1 MAGSAGTIGKQI
13 GCGLTAAAL
22 VGSYA
27 VAATSVA
34 GFGAFG
40 AVLCCAVCFWVSV
53 GRKDRV
59 FAPDAFMLIPVLYV
73 LGNGTPA
80 MVALSTLLGAALYLL
95 VGRMLE
101 GKNVADCVTAGA
113 GLGLALVATILLTNT
128 YFGIGASGSYAL
140 EMLKSYRSL
149 GFHPNFRGL
158 LFGTITL
165 FLMITYPFKF
175 RKLNR
180 LLPAEFVTLALP
192 LALNFLLDRDPA
204 LTPIDEATALGNTA
218 VSLPIPGGFAGAPWL
233 MVAKGAVIVSLTLY
247 ANRSGTIGADVR
259 LVAANGAT
267 GLLSGLPVR
276 PFPIRDWSP
285 LAAAVATVVTG
296 AVLWFGAPVL
306 QRLPMHAVG
315 AMLIV
320 SAWQHVPYKKLVSS
334 FRDKGALEIVVVLV
348 LTAAFMLLDSSEAFG
363 VCVICAMVVKE
374 VRREKA

>member
-1 MAGSAGTIGKQI
+1 
-13 GCGLTAAAL
+13 
-22 VGSYA
+22 
-27 VAATSVA
+27 
-34 GFGAFG
+34 
-40 AVLCCAVCFWVSV
+40 
-53 GRKDRV
+53 
-59 FAPDAFMLIPVLYV
+59 
-73 LGNGTPA
+73 
-80 MVALSTLLGAALYLL
+80 
-95 VGRMLE
+95 
-101 GKNVADCVTAGA
+101 
-113 GLGLALVATILLTNT
+113 
-128 YFGIGASGSYAL
+128 
-140 EMLKSYRSL
+140 MLKSYRSL

-204 LTPIDEATALGNTA
+204 LTPVDEAAALGSTA
-218 VSLPIPGGFAGAPWL
+218 VSLPILGGFAGAEWL

-247 ANRSGTIGADVR
+247 ANRSGTRGADVR

-285 LAAAVATVVTG
+285 LSAAVATVAAG

-306 QRLPMHAVG
+306 ERLPMHAVG

-348 LTAAFMLLDSSEAFG
+348 LTAAFLLLDSSEAFG